1 MKIEKIYFD
10 LDGVL
15 ADFRRGVRDLCGMD
29 PFRRTKKTATGDDAM
44 WEAIKKVAHFYD
56 RLEPMPGALELFNTL
71 YERYGDACEILSGIP
86 KPQRGVLT
94 SGEDKTRWAHRL
106 LNEHVIVNTVFR
118 GGKKDYAKGP
128 GHILI
133 DDWRKNIREWEVHG
147 GTGILYISAE
157 DVLEKIGKIEKE

>member
-56 RLEPMPGALELFNTL
+56 RLEPMPGALELFHTL
-71 YERYGDACEILSGIP
+71 YGRYGDACEILSGIP
-86 KPQRGVLT
+86 QGAV
-94 SGEDKTRWAHRL
+94 
-106 LNEHVIVNTVFR
+106 
-118 GGKKDYAKGP
+118 GK
-128 GHILI
+128 
-133 DDWRKNIREWEVHG
+133 
-147 GTGILYISAE
+147 
-157 DVLEKIGKIEKE
+157 